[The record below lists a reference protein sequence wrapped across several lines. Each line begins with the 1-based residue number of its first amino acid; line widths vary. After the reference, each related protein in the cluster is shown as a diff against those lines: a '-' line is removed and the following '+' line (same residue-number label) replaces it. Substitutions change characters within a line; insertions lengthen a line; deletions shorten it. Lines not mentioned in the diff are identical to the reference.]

1 MARIDK
7 ARYKIENEEFVR
19 TKAESGEYEQL
30 KGDMLMR
37 WIAKGESDRTPSL
50 TDIVFCNYKGMLID
64 GSVFDSTEGEPYPA
78 YFRVRELIEGWQIA
92 LVRMHPGDKCEIVL
106 PAKMGYGS
114 MKVDG
119 IPANST
125 LIFELELV
133 KIS

>member
-30 KGDMLMR
+30 KGGMLMR
-37 WIAKGESDRTPSL
+37 WIAEGESDRTPSL

>member
-30 KGDMLMR
+30 KGGMLMR

>member
-1 MARIDK
+1 MGKNKNAK
-7 ARYKIENEEFVR
+7 YKEENEAFLQI
-19 TKAESGEYEQL
+19 KAESGEYEIL
-30 KGDMLMR
+30 KGGMLMR
-37 WIAKGESDRTPSL
+37 YIERGEGDRCPGLS
-50 TDIVFCNYKGMLID
+50 DIVFCHYKGSLID

-92 LVRMHPGDKCEIVL
+92 LVRMHAGDKCEIIL

-114 MKVDG
+114 SRVDG
-119 IPANST
+119 IPGNST